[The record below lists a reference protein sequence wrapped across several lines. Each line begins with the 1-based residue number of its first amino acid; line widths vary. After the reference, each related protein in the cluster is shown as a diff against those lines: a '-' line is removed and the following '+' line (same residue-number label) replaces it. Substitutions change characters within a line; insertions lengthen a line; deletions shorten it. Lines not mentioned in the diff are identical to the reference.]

1 MFAAARQ
8 GCPWKQWIWKGTLLH
23 SMPMR
28 RGKPSDMED
37 RMEFPTGGRGEKAKG
52 AWNDEN

>member
-1 MFAAARQ
+1 MSVESMDLEGHSAAFYANEA
-8 GCPWKQWIWKGTLLH
+8 
-23 SMPMR
+23 
-28 RGKPSDMED
+28 GKPSDMED